1 LGVQRNEKKLT
12 LICNSIEFMSLN
24 NLDLTAALL
33 SNLYPNSLVVSDSP
47 ADKKQQPLPE
57 PAIPVESP
65 TPVPAT
71 EPPATGWKFLGNN
84 LRNIVIVVRSG
95 EAVHLPDEEL
105 SFLTNM
111 LTACKLGLADV
122 AIVNLERH
130 PGKAYKD
137 FLDEFRARTVLLF
150 GVSPSAFNLP
160 VNFPLFQVQ
169 VLANCTFLYTEPL
182 GRMKDD
188 PLLKSKLWVCL
199 RSVFNI

>member
-1 LGVQRNEKKLT
+1 
-12 LICNSIEFMSLN
+12 MSLN

-33 SNLYPNSLVVSDSP
+33 SNLYPNALVVSDSGIEKQSQPSPQP
-47 ADKKQQPLPE
+47 A
-57 PAIPVESP
+57 APVVAS
-65 TPVPAT
+65 TPVAVT

-84 LRNIVIVVRSG
+84 LKNIVIVVRSG

-105 SFLTNM
+105 GFLTNM

-122 AIVNLERH
+122 AIVNFEKH
-130 PGKAYKD
+130 PGKTYKD
-137 FLDEFRARTVLLF
+137 FLDEFRARAVLLF
-150 GVSPSAFNLP
+150 GVTPAEFNLP

-169 VLANCTFLYTEPL
+169 TLGNSTFLYTEPL

-199 RSVFNI
+199 RNVFNI